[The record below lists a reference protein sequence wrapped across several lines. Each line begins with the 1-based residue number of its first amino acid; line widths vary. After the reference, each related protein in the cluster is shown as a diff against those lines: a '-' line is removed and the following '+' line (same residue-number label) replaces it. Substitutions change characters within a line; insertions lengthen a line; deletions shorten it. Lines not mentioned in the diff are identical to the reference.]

1 VGAGAA
7 ADSPLVLSGENAIR
21 REENRRANA
30 VIFSSTLSLG
40 GDKNEPSHPKN
51 GSWKK
56 T

>member
-7 ADSPLVLSGENAIR
+7 GDSHLVLSGGNSIR
-21 REENRRANA
+21 REETRRANA
-30 VIFSSTLSLG
+30 VIFSSALSFSG
-40 GDKNEPSHPKN
+40 YKNESNHPKN